1 VQDWKFCPRC
11 GHDVELV
18 GDGSDAH
25 VVCHTCGFTK
35 YDNPLPCTIGLVLDG
50 DRILLLRRAHEPRK
64 GSWDTVG
71 GFLSGTET
79 AEENLVR
86 EGLEEIG
93 CELKKLRFS
102 GSYSSVY
109 GDTGLVTIATAFTC
123 ELAPGA
129 EILLSEESSEY
140 AWFPLDDLPELAFI
154 DGTSAIGALTSRTD
168 SA

>member
-1 VQDWKFCPRC
+1 M
-11 GHDVELV
+11 
-18 GDGSDAH
+18 
-25 VVCHTCGFTK
+25 
-35 YDNPLPCTIGLVLDG
+35 
-50 DRILLLRRAHEPRK
+50 LRRAHEPRK

-79 AEENLVR
+79 AEENLIR

-93 CELKKLRFS
+93 SEVRNLRFT

-109 GDTGLVTIATAFTC
+109 GDTGLLTIGLAFTC

-129 EILLSEESSEY
+129 EIVLSDESSEY
-140 AWFPLDDLPELAFI
+140 GWFPLDGLPELAFA
-154 DGTSAIGALTSRTD
+154 DGEAATAALTSRTG

>member
-1 VQDWKFCPRC
+1 VKDWKFCPRC
-11 GHDVELV
+11 GPDTRLV
-18 GDGSDAH
+18 DDAEESH
-25 VVCHTCGFTK
+25 LECLECGFTK
-35 YDNPLPCTIGLVLDG
+35 YDNPLPTTLGLVLDG

-93 CELKKLRFS
+93 SEVRNLRFT

-109 GDTGLVTIATAFTC
+109 GDTGLLTIGLAFTC
-123 ELAPGA
+123 ELAPRA
-129 EILLSEESSEY
+129 EIVLSDESSEY
-140 AWFPLDDLPELAFI
+140 GWFPLDDLPELAFA
-154 DGTSAIGALTSRTD
+154 DGEAATAALTSRTG